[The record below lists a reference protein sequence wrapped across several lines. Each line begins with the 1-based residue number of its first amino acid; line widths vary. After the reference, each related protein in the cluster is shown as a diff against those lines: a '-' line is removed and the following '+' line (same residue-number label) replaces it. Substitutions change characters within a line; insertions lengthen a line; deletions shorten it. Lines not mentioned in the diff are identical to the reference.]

1 MLAGR
6 KCFGC
11 RSTEPFQSFD
21 TKISCCGFFLF
32 ESKLFYLE
40 VLVVEA
46 VEQEVQKI
54 RNNCLGSFAF
64 QKIYQVVVGCRK
76 EFDKDFSN
84 DTNTRFLY
92 IK

>member
-1 MLAGR
+1 MLACC

-11 RSTEPFQSFD
+11 WSTEPFQSFD

-40 VLVVEA
+40 ILVVEA

-54 RNNCLGSFAF
+54 WNNSFGSFTF
-64 QKIYQVVVGCRK
+64 QKVYQVVVGCRK
-76 EFDKDFSN
+76 EFNKNLSY
-84 DTNTRFLY
+84 DTDTRFFNV
-92 IK
+92 K